1 MAHKSHVLCKIHR
14 PEVEVS
20 LSVVRQHVFTSRIEL
35 ECEAVT
41 ADIAALTTFSLV
53 LQHVFS
59 EIVLVCE
66 ACTAGF
72 ASGRPIMKVWFA
84 QYTTVRAIL
93 TNVEPIK
100 SLSTS
105 CRRRSLRHRRWRQRL
120 QQFTARPPRVSTIR
134 Q

>member
-1 MAHKSHVLCKIHR
+1 MTAEINAGINADEPL
-14 PEVEVS
+14 

-59 EIVLVCE
+59 EIVLECE

-72 ASGRPIMKVWFA
+72 CK
-84 QYTTVRAIL
+84 
-93 TNVEPIK
+93 
-100 SLSTS
+100 
-105 CRRRSLRHRRWRQRL
+105 
-120 QQFTARPPRVSTIR
+120 
-134 Q
+134 

>member
-66 ACTAGF
+66 ACTAAF
-72 ASGRPIMKVWFA
+72 ASERPSI
-84 QYTTVRAIL
+84 
-93 TNVEPIK
+93 
-100 SLSTS
+100 
-105 CRRRSLRHRRWRQRL
+105 
-120 QQFTARPPRVSTIR
+120 TAYRVACTPAEADTPDTLPAPGHPREEAPLVC
-134 Q
+134 